1 MFYDA
6 YRLTER
12 LGYRHVGDFLQETTS
27 AELIGWQAYLQVDDE
42 IQVQR
47 LAYAIVKAF
56 NGDQKGQKKPA
67 KHIEEDGEVIDTTD
81 PKFAEQFKGFT
92 YAKPQQP
99 RIPRQT
105 STEILF
111 G

>member
-12 LGYRHVGDFLQETTS
+12 LGYRHVDDLLLETTS
-27 AELIGWQAYLQVDDE
+27 AELTGWLAYLQVDDE
-42 IQVQR
+42 VQVQR

-56 NGDQKGQKKPA
+56 NGDKGQKQQPKQA
-67 KHIEEDGEVIDTTD
+67 EDEEVIDATD

-92 YAKPQQP
+92 YAKPQPP
-99 RIPRQT
+99 RKPTRQS